1 MSEEASRTF
10 HVRAV
15 LGKMG
20 WPYEGTVIV
29 CPPLTPVLSSGKTIG
44 FASVFIEAGF
54 IMADLRIDY
63 ATEERL
69 IIETK
74 SNKLYP
80 RLNAKVHLGAVY
92 NVEPEMGTPLIDFD
106 ASPTIVQMDVNE
118 VVLCASHA
126 YSGQSPLGWVPI
138 ASQRVFPE

>member
-1 MSEEASRTF
+1 MDEASRTF
-10 HVRAV
+10 RVRAV

-20 WPYEGTVIV
+20 WPYEGTVVV

-44 FASVFIEAGF
+44 FASVFIESGL
-54 IMADLRIDY
+54 IMADLSLDY

-69 IIETK
+69 VIETK

-92 NVEPEMGTPLIDFD
+92 NVEPETGTPLIDFD
-106 ASPTIVQMDVNE
+106 ASPTIVQMDVKE
-118 VVLCASHA
+118 VVLTTSHA
-126 YSGQSPLGWVPI
+126 YDGQAPLGWVG
-138 ASQRVFPE
+138 